1 MESLSSQVNQGCL
14 CHLYSYLYQ
23 TAYVHQ
29 CKGRTGSLLA
39 GTFTQ
44 FYFGISHPRFLLV
57 QLTEA
62 RRAAKKA
69 QKLLEPVSN
78 RKKNRQLEDDGLVI
92 TKALYGNRKKVKES
106 SESNE
111 LNDDVASQVLDV
123 TIPLNFL
130 VSEAGQLK
138 VCANHI

>member
-1 MESLSSQVNQGCL
+1 M
-14 CHLYSYLYQ
+14 
-23 TAYVHQ
+23 
-29 CKGRTGSLLA
+29 
-39 GTFTQ
+39 
-44 FYFGISHPRFLLV
+44 
-57 QLTEA
+57 
-62 RRAAKKA
+62 
-69 QKLLEPVSN
+69 
-78 RKKNRQLEDDGLVI
+78 VI